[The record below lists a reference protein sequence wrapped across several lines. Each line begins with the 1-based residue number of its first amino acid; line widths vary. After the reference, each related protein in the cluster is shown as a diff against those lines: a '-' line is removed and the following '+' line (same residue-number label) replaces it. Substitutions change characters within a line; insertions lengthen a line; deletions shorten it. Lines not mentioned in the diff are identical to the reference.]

1 MSFAEHIKASYQFSS
16 PSLALVARLTLESPN
31 QNQSHKKV
39 FKVTN
44 FHCETAVPTVVDPQT
59 KKKKTFIVLSK
70 KERFKKRL
78 KCPELIVQLVSV
90 VFKSQIMANPK
101 LGGEE
106 GLGGRLS
113 WLCKLRWRGCGRC
126 LPANSRWQMTF
137 RLSVAVWR
145 SLVMIEN
152 YIYGIN
158 NQFIFFFFKL
168 RNTNY

>member
-1 MSFAEHIKASYQFSS
+1 M
-16 PSLALVARLTLESPN
+16 RN
-31 QNQSHKKV
+31 RCSHCCWP
-39 FKVTN
+39 TN
-44 FHCETAVPTVVDPQT
+44 
-59 KKKKTFIVLSK
+59 KKKTFIVLSK

-137 RLSVAVWR
+137 RLSVAVWG
-145 SLVMIEN
+145 SLLMIEN
-152 YIYGIN
+152 YIYGIK
-158 NQFIFFFFKL
+158 NQFNFVKIWEIQITNKRLKL
-168 RNTNY
+168 LNLQHFQNNRKTNKSTTITKCWNREQIAACLCMMN